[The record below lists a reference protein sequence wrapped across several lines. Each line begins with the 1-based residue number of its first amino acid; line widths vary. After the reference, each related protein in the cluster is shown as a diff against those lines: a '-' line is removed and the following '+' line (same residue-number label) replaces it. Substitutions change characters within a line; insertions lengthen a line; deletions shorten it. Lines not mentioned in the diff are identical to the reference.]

1 VERSGLEMG
10 DTVVVQGA
18 GPVGL
23 ATAALATLRG
33 AARTILI
40 GDPGPRLAL
49 ARVLGAD
56 HTLSLTEDPIE
67 ARAEV
72 VSSLTAGRGADV
84 VIEVCGNPVAL
95 EEGFQLLRDG
105 GTYVIAG
112 HYTDAGTVDINPH
125 LAINRKHAD
134 VRGQWGTDFRHV
146 VRALEVV
153 AKHRDRLPFAEVIGA
168 RYPLEEANSALDDV
182 ESLRVTKAIIAP
194 GAA

>member
-1 VERSGLEMG
+1 MG

-40 GDPGPRLAL
+40 GDPGPRLEL
-49 ARVLGAD
+49 ARLLGAD
-56 HTLSLTEDPIE
+56 YTLSLTEDSIE
-67 ARAEV
+67 RRAEV

-95 EEGFQLLRDG
+95 TEGFELLRDG

-112 HYTDAGTVDINPH
+112 HYTDAGTVEINPH
-125 LAINRKHAD
+125 LDINRKHAD

-146 VRALEVV
+146 VRALEVM
-153 AKHRDRLPFAEVIGA
+153 AKHHERLPFAEVIGA
-168 RYPLEEANSALDDV
+168 RYPLEEANNALDDV
-182 ESLRVTKAIIAP
+182 ESLRVTKAIITP
-194 GAA
+194 GSA